1 MTKESQIGFIWA
13 AKGPNTHYVVIVVVF
28 RILWHCDI
36 MANISLSF
44 CLTIYNNNNNKHVI
58 VYVLQTTKK
67 KRVCI
72 TYICIYFFYNRKY
85 IYILSF
91 LVARIK

>member
-67 KRVCI
+67 NEFVLHI
-72 TYICIYFFYNRKY
+72 YVYIFFIIVN
-85 IYILSF
+85 IFIFFLFLS
-91 LVARIK
+91 LE